1 MRRPRQLVLPL
12 PVREALRRED
22 YYVSRSNGLAVALLD
37 DWAGWPNGKMILVG
51 PRGAGK
57 THLAHVWA
65 KETGAVIVPARD
77 LPGADIP
84 TLARAPVCVEDADRI
99 ATDRLAEEALFHLH
113 NLALAER
120 RALLLTASSPPRQWG
135 LALPDLRSRME
146 ATQTATL
153 PDPDD
158 DLLGAVIAKTL
169 NDRGCLPAPEVIL
182 YLVRHMPRRFAAA
195 LALVDALDAQ
205 AMGRPKGITRAL
217 ARDVLTRM
225 TPALDAPRTP
235 RSPDETRN

>member
-1 MRRPRQLVLPL
+1 MPRPRQLILPL
-12 PVREALRRED
+12 PVREALGRED

-37 DWAGWPNGKMILVG
+37 DWANWPNGKMILVG

-65 KETGAVIVPARD
+65 KETGAVIVPAHD

-84 TLARAPVCVEDADRI
+84 ALARTPVCVEDADRI
-99 ATDRLAEEALFHLH
+99 AADRPAEESLFHLH
-113 NLALAER
+113 NLALAEG
-120 RALLLTASSPPRQWG
+120 RALLLTASAPPRQWG
-135 LALPDLRSRME
+135 LTLPDLRSRME
-146 ATQTATL
+146 ASQTATL

-169 NDRGCLPAPEVIL
+169 NDRGCLPAPEVIP
-182 YLVRHMPRRFAAA
+182 YLVRHMPRSFGAAQ
-195 LALVDALDAQ
+195 ALVDALDAQ

-217 ARDVLTRM
+217 ARDVLGRIA
-225 TPALDAPRTP
+225 PAATQG
-235 RSPDETRN
+235 ETRD

>member
-12 PVREALRRED
+12 PVREALGRED

>member
-1 MRRPRQLVLPL
+1 MRAPRQLKLPL
-12 PVREALRRED
+12 PVREALGRED

-37 DWAGWPNGKMILVG
+37 DWANWPNGKMILVG

-65 KETGAVIVPARD
+65 KETGAVIAAAAD
-77 LPGADIP
+77 LPQADIP
-84 TLARAPVCVEDADRI
+84 ALVRCPVCIEDADRI
-99 ATDRLAEEALFHLH
+99 AGDRPAEEALFHLH
-113 NLALAER
+113 NLALAEG

-135 LALPDLRSRME
+135 LDVPDLRSRME

-169 NDRGCLPAPEVIL
+169 NDRGCLPAPEVIP
-182 YLVRHMPRRFAAA
+182 YLVRHMPRSFAAA

-205 AMGRPKGITRAL
+205 AMGRPRGITRAL
-217 ARDVLTRM
+217 ARDVLARM
-225 TPALDAPRTP
+225 TGQPDA
-235 RSPDETRN
+235 DD